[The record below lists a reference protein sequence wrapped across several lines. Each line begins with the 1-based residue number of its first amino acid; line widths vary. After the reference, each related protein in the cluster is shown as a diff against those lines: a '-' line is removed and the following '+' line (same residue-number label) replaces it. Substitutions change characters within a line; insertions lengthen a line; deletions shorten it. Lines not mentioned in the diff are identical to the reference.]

1 MPLFKKKKE
10 EKIEEKKEKESESKV
25 EEKKLKK
32 FTLRLSRRR
41 EEAVV
46 KKAEEERVEEKPR
59 VRKGFKLGFRLKK
72 EKPVVEEAK
81 PVEEKAEAEKKV
93 ERKPLIK
100 ISLKKEKKPVEKPVT
115 EAKPPTP
122 VLRVVR
128 KREKKVQPPRERG
141 ILIRE
146 IYKSIAFLVIEGF
159 IFGSLSAIVLYIG
172 LTGFT
177 NSPLVVQIADQ
188 LSLDVQTTFL
198 IIVLPCG
205 LGIGILASDLI
216 FKSQRG
222 LGLISVLSMK
232 ARRKPV
238 EKTAMGRTLPLH
250 PGRLSLAG
258 ISIVIPATG
267 LLLIYMFPGIQ
278 IALTTGAIL
287 LGIGL
292 VITLYLFV
300 TAIKPAPPLPWYAA
314 LVTEIRTLKPE
325 ESTRLAELVRTAGI
339 AASPSLIMS
348 KYIAIAI
355 MFSFLLIPVTVLIG
369 FSIMFGLIEL
379 DIAMIIVGLLVIGI
393 VTAMYY
399 PYIKLSQLKS
409 ERKRLVERDLPFFA
423 IYTSILQSA
432 GLFIDNAFRRLIG
445 NPLFPGI
452 EREGRLLERD
462 IKLGKDPLEALSSLA
477 LGHPS
482 KKFKDFVFG
491 YTSVVKSGWDALSYL
506 SMRIKEYTQ
515 EMKFNWRVYSERTGG
530 LGELLVTTFL
540 MTTTLFVLIAVVL
553 PYDVGTLMSLFN
565 FLLLPLITVV
575 MIQSMD
581 ALVPQPRIKD
591 MYSIN
596 ILLVGATP
604 FIVLIALSM
613 LELDPVLTLEAT
625 FISALLAL
633 GINYQIQHAEVKSI
647 ESALP
652 EFLRDVTEYR
662 KIGFPLLRA
671 FFMIKETNRKYNKY
685 FDRLLDIILAQL
697 RAGIRL
703 NRVRVPTRSWL
714 GKFVFWLLGEIE
726 DTGGGTPAV
735 LEEFTSLITDL
746 LDARETAKKGLR
758 LYNILSYIT
767 PVFLLMF
774 VAFGIMINN
783 MIKSVIA
790 PAGEALTQLQGAGIG
805 AVPIMLRPAD
815 EAIMHAKMSVFIASF
830 LLALAMTKAVDLTL
844 RNTIRATVVA
854 TLALI
859 LIHSAEVIADMLTK
873 SFLEGA
879 T

>member
-59 VRKGFKLGFRLKK
+59 VKKGFKLGFRLKK

-287 LGIGL
+287 LGIGV

-399 PYIKLSQLKS
+399 PYIKLSQLKN

-445 NPLFPGI
+445 HPLFPGI

-783 MIKSVIA
+783 M
-790 PAGEALTQLQGAGIG
+790 
-805 AVPIMLRPAD
+805 
-815 EAIMHAKMSVFIASF
+815 
-830 LLALAMTKAVDLTL
+830 
-844 RNTIRATVVA
+844 
-854 TLALI
+854 
-859 LIHSAEVIADMLTK
+859 
-873 SFLEGA
+873 
-879 T
+879 